1 MNFYDYHLHS
11 ENIQETVE
19 VAKKLGLSG
28 LCFVINW
35 TNKDDLE
42 AFKAKLPKE
51 NIDLF
56 LGVELHEK
64 AGNVSIIARKLR
76 KDVDVILVHGGDLEV
91 NRTAVETPEVDILLH
106 PEMERDDQG
115 LDHVMVR
122 LAKENNVAIDFAFN
136 DVMYSYDKTR
146 VRVLSNLIKNA
157 ALVKKYKAPFVLTSG
172 GYSSWDLRSPSE
184 LISFGKVMGFESP
197 QIKSALSDWLVKEN
211 RKRLEGK
218 WIQPGVEIKA

>member
-1 MNFYDYHLHS
+1 MDHMNFYDYHLHS

-64 AGNVSIIARKLR
+64 SGNVSIIAKKIR

-136 DVMYSYDKTR
+136 DVIMFFSIICN
-146 VRVLSNLIKNA
+146 SSIKCSG
-157 ALVKKYKAPFVLTSG
+157 FISTS
-172 GYSSWDLRSPSE
+172 SS
-184 LISFGKVMGFESP
+184 SFF
-197 QIKSALSDWLVKEN
+197 A
-211 RKRLEGK
+211 
-218 WIQPGVEIKA
+218 